1 MVFQETYGSVWTYLS
16 FQFQMNK
23 KEREIRD
30 IVKENLFCWRSNLSD
45 DDIISYRG
53 QVWKQVDILEAKG
66 RFLESP
72 DI

>member
-1 MVFQETYGSVWTYLS
+1 
-16 FQFQMNK
+16 MNK
-23 KEREIRD
+23 KEREICD

-53 QVWKQVDILEAKG
+53 QVWKQVDILEAKA